1 MAKQPSKQSN
11 PEPDEPQPF
20 NSRAWY
26 GVMGFCIAG
35 LGILGYVSRDASVRF
50 YVMWAIILICFAP
63 ELDKMM
69 TAYTKAIKMIELL
82 KNEDRKRIAAEE
94 KKKRLASVE
103 AELEGQ

>member
-26 GVMGFCIAG
+26 GVMGFCIIG

-50 YVMWAIILICFAP
+50 YVMWAIALICFAP
-63 ELDKMM
+63 ELDKVMD
-69 TAYTKAIKMIELL
+69 AYAKAIKMIEHL
-82 KNEDRKRIAAEE
+82 KHEEIKRRAAEE
-94 KKKRLASVE
+94 KKKRMASVE
-103 AELEGQ
+103 AGAEG

>member
-1 MAKQPSKQSN
+1 MAKQPSKQSS
-11 PEPDEPQPF
+11 PEQDEPQPF

-26 GVMGFCIAG
+26 GVVGFCIAG

-69 TAYTKAIKMIELL
+69 TAYTKAIKMIEHL
-82 KNEDRKRIAAEE
+82 KHEEIKRRAAEE
-94 KKKRLASVE
+94 KKKRMASVE
-103 AELEGQ
+103 AGAEG